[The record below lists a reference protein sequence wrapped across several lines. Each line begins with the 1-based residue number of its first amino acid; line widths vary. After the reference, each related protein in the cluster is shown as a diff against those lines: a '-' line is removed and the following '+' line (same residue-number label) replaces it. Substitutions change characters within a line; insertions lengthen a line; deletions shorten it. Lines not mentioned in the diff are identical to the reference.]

1 MRRLTILIFFIL
13 LACSKDSPIP
23 DAVVPTPSVTKFTL
37 TVAASEGGSV
47 NTSGGTYNENTNV
60 SVTAS
65 PADGFTFTG
74 WTGDA
79 SGSTNP
85 LSISMNGDKNITA
98 TFLRSQYALKM
109 GVAGQ
114 GSVNQE
120 VVSTAKS
127 KTDYESGSTIRLTA
141 NSEPE
146 WIFYRWDGL
155 SRGFIDAATGQEEIS
170 LDFDNPIEVVVNSSI
185 NATATFEQVF
195 QEEENPTE
203 VVGKW
208 KIRKPKSASKT
219 DKAESNKTAVVNCSL
234 TEIIF
239 RTDSSFTIVTS
250 TATITGQFTFDSNT
264 SISLTQSNSPF
275 GTINNIVIS
284 NSFISFSIDIN
295 NGCTDDLDGDK
306 DEDYIESE
314 DPITS
319 TICGITSSLDSGFES
334 QTVTQTN
341 SIQDIVYSFST
352 TCTGSLSASADNLPP
367 GVKMNFSNNQA
378 TLSGAPSSNSSGTYD
393 YTIVVTAPNITTSVG
408 GQISV
413 VGSAITACTI
423 SGQNIGGGQSQT
435 VTLTNAISDITF
447 TVNSSC
453 QENLQEEV
461 IGLPTGVTMNFSDNT
476 AIISG
481 TPTGQTGD
489 YPYVVNWYSATSS
502 FTLGGT
508 ITVVEACAIG
518 GQITSGNASQ
528 TITLGG
534 AIEDLRFSFSSNCN
548 ETLNLNENPSSFA
561 STNLPPGL
569 TVDFDGSEAFVRG
582 TPTTAGIYN
591 YSVIVNNGV
600 SADGVNEAISATTSF
615 SLGGTITVVEASTAS
630 IFFEDNV
637 CKCPNAMADDTA
649 DINGVTYTAVDNSTI
664 AGNIANGNVN
674 LCTTLVTSM
683 EYLFAQDIQ
692 FNSNISFW
700 DTSNVTNMYGMFYYA
715 ISFNQNIGN
724 WDTSSVTDMGW
735 MFFSASSFNQNIGSW
750 ITSSVMDMNNMFF
763 GAEDFNGVI
772 GDWNTSSVTD
782 MSFMFQDAAAFNQN
796 IGDWNTSSVTDMSSL
811 FKDAIL
817 FNQDLSAWCVS
828 NISSEPTDFATGSD
842 LTDANKPIWG
852 TCPSN

>member
-1 MRRLTILIFFIL
+1 MKRLTILVFFIL

-37 TVAASEGGSV
+37 AVAASEGGSV
-47 NTSGGTYNENTNV
+47 NTSGGTFNENTNV

-79 SGSTNP
+79 TGSTNP
-85 LSISMNGDKNITA
+85 LTISMNGDKNITA
-98 TFLRSQYALKM
+98 TFSRSQYALKM

-120 VVSTAKS
+120 LVSTAKS

-219 DKAESNKTAVVNCSL
+219 GKAESNKTAVVNCSL

-408 GQISV
+408 GQISI

-502 FTLGGT
+502 FT
-508 ITVVEACAIG
+508 
-518 GQITSGNASQ
+518 
-528 TITLGG
+528 
-534 AIEDLRFSFSSNCN
+534 
-548 ETLNLNENPSSFA
+548 
-561 STNLPPGL
+561 
-569 TVDFDGSEAFVRG
+569 
-582 TPTTAGIYN
+582 
-591 YSVIVNNGV
+591 
-600 SADGVNEAISATTSF
+600 
-615 SLGGTITVVEASTAS
+615 LGGTITVVEASTAS

-750 ITSSVMDMNNMFF
+750 ITSSVTDMNNMFF

>member
-1 MRRLTILIFFIL
+1 MKKIITFVFLTL
-13 LACSKDSPIP
+13 LSCSKDSPVP
-23 DAVVPTPSVTKFTL
+23 DAVVPTPTLTFTL
-37 TVAASEGGSV
+37 AVTASEGGSV
-47 NTSGGTYNENTNV
+47 DISGGTYNENSNV
-60 SVTAS
+60 TVTAA
-65 PADGFTFTG
+65 PAQGYVFSG
-74 WTGDA
+74 WTGNA

-85 LSISMNGDKNITA
+85 LTVSMTGNKDITA
-98 TFLRSQYALKM
+98 TFSRNQYALTV
-109 GVAGQ
+109 GVVGQ
-114 GSVNQE
+114 GSVDQE
-120 VVSTAKS
+120 LVSSAKS
-127 KTDYESGSTIRLTA
+127 KTDYDSGSTVRLTA
-141 NSEPE
+141 TPE
-146 WIFYRWDGL
+146 TGWLFYKWEGL
-155 SRGFIDAATGQEEIS
+155 TIGGSTEE
-170 LDFDNPIEVVVNSSI
+170 DEVNSTNPVDVAISQSV
-185 NATATFEQVF
+185 NTTATFEQIIT
-195 QEEENPTE
+195 ETDNPTSA
-203 VVGKW
+203 VGKW
-208 KIRKPKSASKT
+208 KIRKKKVASK
-219 DKAESNKTAVVNCSL
+219 ANKTALVDCGL

-239 RTDSSFTIVTS
+239 RADGSFSIITS
-250 TATITGQFTFDSNT
+250 TTITGQFIFDGNT
-264 SISLTQSNSPF
+264 TINLTQSQSPF
-275 GTINNIVIS
+275 GTITNLVITNN
-284 NSFISFSIDIN
+284 FINFSLSLTS
-295 NGCTDDLDGDK
+295 GCDDNIEGERDDTY
-306 DEDYIESE
+306 DETS
-314 DPITS
+314 DPI
-319 TICGITSSLDSGFES
+319 
-334 QTVTQTN
+334 
-341 SIQDIVYSFST
+341 
-352 TCTGSLSASADNLPP
+352 
-367 GVKMNFSNNQA
+367 
-378 TLSGAPSSNSSGTYD
+378 
-393 YTIVVTAPNITTSVG
+393 
-408 GQISV
+408 
-413 VGSAITACTI
+413 
-423 SGQNIGGGQSQT
+423 
-435 VTLTNAISDITF
+435 
-447 TVNSSC
+447 
-453 QENLQEEV
+453 
-461 IGLPTGVTMNFSDNT
+461 
-476 AIISG
+476 
-481 TPTGQTGD
+481 
-489 YPYVVNWYSATSS
+489 
-502 FTLGGT
+502 
-508 ITVVEACAIG
+508 EACAIG

-528 TITLGG
+528 TITLGS

-615 SLGGTITVVEASTAS
+615 SLGGTITVVEACAIGGQITSGNASQTITLGSAISDITFTVNSSCQENLQEEVLGLPTGVTMNFSDNTAIISGTPTGQTGDYSYVVNWYSSTSSFTLGGTITVVEASTAS
-630 IFFEDNV
+630 IFFEDNI

-724 WDTSSVTDMGW
+724 WDTSSVTDMGS

-750 ITSSVMDMNNMFF
+750 ITSSVTDMNNMFF
-763 GAEDFNGVI
+763 GAEDFNGLI

-782 MSFMFQDAAAFNQN
+782 MSFVFQDAAAFNQN

-852 TCPSN
+852 TCPSD

>member
-98 TFLRSQYALKM
+98 TFSRSQYALKM

-120 VVSTAKS
+120 LVSTAKS

-234 TEIIF
+234 SEIIF

-319 TICGITSSLDSGFES
+319 TICGITSSLDSGIES

-502 FTLGGT
+502 FT
-508 ITVVEACAIG
+508 
-518 GQITSGNASQ
+518 
-528 TITLGG
+528 
-534 AIEDLRFSFSSNCN
+534 
-548 ETLNLNENPSSFA
+548 
-561 STNLPPGL
+561 
-569 TVDFDGSEAFVRG
+569 
-582 TPTTAGIYN
+582 
-591 YSVIVNNGV
+591 
-600 SADGVNEAISATTSF
+600 
-615 SLGGTITVVEASTAS
+615 LGGTITVVEASTAS

>member
-1 MRRLTILIFFIL
+1 MRRLTILVFFIL
-13 LACSKDSPIP
+13 LSCSKDSPIP

-37 TVAASEGGSV
+37 AVAASEGGSV

-98 TFLRSQYALKM
+98 TFSRSQYALKM

-120 VVSTAKS
+120 LVSTAKS

-234 TEIIF
+234 SEIIF

-508 ITVVEACAIG
+508 ITVVEA
-518 GQITSGNASQ
+518 
-528 TITLGG
+528 
-534 AIEDLRFSFSSNCN
+534 
-548 ETLNLNENPSSFA
+548 
-561 STNLPPGL
+561 
-569 TVDFDGSEAFVRG
+569 
-582 TPTTAGIYN
+582 
-591 YSVIVNNGV
+591 
-600 SADGVNEAISATTSF
+600 
-615 SLGGTITVVEASTAS
+615 STAS

>member
-37 TVAASEGGSV
+37 AVAASEGGSV

-98 TFLRSQYALKM
+98 TFSRSQYALKM

-120 VVSTAKS
+120 LVSTAKS

-219 DKAESNKTAVVNCSL
+219 GKAESNKTAVVNCSL
-234 TEIIF
+234 SEIIF

-508 ITVVEACAIG
+508 ITVVEA
-518 GQITSGNASQ
+518 
-528 TITLGG
+528 
-534 AIEDLRFSFSSNCN
+534 
-548 ETLNLNENPSSFA
+548 
-561 STNLPPGL
+561 
-569 TVDFDGSEAFVRG
+569 
-582 TPTTAGIYN
+582 
-591 YSVIVNNGV
+591 
-600 SADGVNEAISATTSF
+600 
-615 SLGGTITVVEASTAS
+615 STAS

-750 ITSSVMDMNNMFF
+750 ITSSVTDMNNMFF

>member
-37 TVAASEGGSV
+37 AVAASEGGSV
-47 NTSGGTYNENTNV
+47 NTSGGTFNENTNV

-79 SGSTNP
+79 TGSTNP
-85 LSISMNGDKNITA
+85 LTISMNGDKNITA
-98 TFLRSQYALKM
+98 TFSRSQYALKM

-120 VVSTAKS
+120 LVSTAKS

-219 DKAESNKTAVVNCSL
+219 GKAESNKTAVVNCSL

-408 GQISV
+408 GQISI

-502 FTLGGT
+502 FT
-508 ITVVEACAIG
+508 
-518 GQITSGNASQ
+518 
-528 TITLGG
+528 
-534 AIEDLRFSFSSNCN
+534 
-548 ETLNLNENPSSFA
+548 
-561 STNLPPGL
+561 
-569 TVDFDGSEAFVRG
+569 
-582 TPTTAGIYN
+582 
-591 YSVIVNNGV
+591 
-600 SADGVNEAISATTSF
+600 
-615 SLGGTITVVEASTAS
+615 LGGTITVVEASTAS

-724 WDTSSVTDMGW
+724 WDTSSVTNMGW

-750 ITSSVMDMNNMFF
+750 ITSSVTDMNNMFF

-782 MSFMFQDAAAFNQN
+782 MSFVFQDAAAFNQN

>member
-1 MRRLTILIFFIL
+1 MLT
-13 LACSKDSPIP
+13 
-23 DAVVPTPSVTKFTL
+23 
-37 TVAASEGGSV
+37 
-47 NTSGGTYNENTNV
+47 
-60 SVTAS
+60 
-65 PADGFTFTG
+65 
-74 WTGDA
+74 
-79 SGSTNP
+79 
-85 LSISMNGDKNITA
+85 NG
-98 TFLRSQYALKM
+98 
-109 GVAGQ
+109 
-114 GSVNQE
+114 
-120 VVSTAKS
+120 
-127 KTDYESGSTIRLTA
+127 
-141 NSEPE
+141 
-146 WIFYRWDGL
+146 
-155 SRGFIDAATGQEEIS
+155 
-170 LDFDNPIEVVVNSSI
+170 
-185 NATATFEQVF
+185 
-195 QEEENPTE
+195 
-203 VVGKW
+203 
-208 KIRKPKSASKT
+208 
-219 DKAESNKTAVVNCSL
+219 
-234 TEIIF
+234 
-239 RTDSSFTIVTS
+239 
-250 TATITGQFTFDSNT
+250 
-264 SISLTQSNSPF
+264 
-275 GTINNIVIS
+275 
-284 NSFISFSIDIN
+284 FISFSIELSS
-295 NGCTDDLDGDK
+295 GCTEDADGDK
-306 DEDYIESE
+306 DETYDEATDTSLPPVISL
-314 DPITS
+314 IGSS
-319 TICGITSSLDSGFES
+319 TINLTVGETFTDPGAIAEDSIDGDLTASITSSGTVDTSTTGTYTIEYSVSDAAGNITSVTRVVVVNLDLPPTITLTGSSIVNLLVGETYTEDGCVATDQEDGNITASITTSGTVDVSNTGTYTLVYSVSDSGNNFVSVTRTVIVSSITVVEACAIGGQITSGNAS
-334 QTVTQTN
+334 QTITLGGA
-341 SIQDIVYSFST
+341 IEDLRFSFSSNCNET
-352 TCTGSLSASADNLPP
+352 LNLNENPSSFASTNLPP
-367 GVKMNFSNNQA
+367 GLTVDF
-378 TLSGAPSSNSSGTYD
+378 D
-393 YTIVVTAPNITTSVG
+393 
-408 GQISV
+408 
-413 VGSAITACTI
+413 GSEAF
-423 SGQNIGGGQSQT
+423 
-435 VTLTNAISDITF
+435 VR
-447 TVNSSC
+447 
-453 QENLQEEV
+453 
-461 IGLPTGVTMNFSDNT
+461 
-476 AIISG
+476 G
-481 TPTGQTGD
+481 TPTTAGI
-489 YPYVVNWYSATSS
+489 YNYSVIVNNGVSADGVNEAISATTS
-502 FTLGGT
+502 FSLGGT

-630 IFFEDNV
+630 IFFEDNI

-649 DINGVTYTAVDNSTI
+649 DINGVTYTAVDNLTI

-724 WDTSSVTDMGW
+724 WDTSSVTNMGW

-750 ITSSVMDMNNMFF
+750 ITSSVTDMNNMFF

-782 MSFMFQDAAAFNQN
+782 MSFVFQDAAAFNQN

>member
-98 TFLRSQYALKM
+98 TFSRSQYALKM

-120 VVSTAKS
+120 LVSTAKS

-219 DKAESNKTAVVNCSL
+219 GKAESNKTAVVNCSL

-508 ITVVEACAIG
+508 ITVVEA
-518 GQITSGNASQ
+518 
-528 TITLGG
+528 
-534 AIEDLRFSFSSNCN
+534 
-548 ETLNLNENPSSFA
+548 
-561 STNLPPGL
+561 
-569 TVDFDGSEAFVRG
+569 
-582 TPTTAGIYN
+582 
-591 YSVIVNNGV
+591 
-600 SADGVNEAISATTSF
+600 
-615 SLGGTITVVEASTAS
+615 STAS

-664 AGNIANGNVN
+664 AGNIKNGNVN

-750 ITSSVMDMNNMFF
+750 ITSSVTDMNNMFF

>member
-1 MRRLTILIFFIL
+1 MRRLTILVFFIL
-13 LACSKDSPIP
+13 LSCSKDSPIP

-98 TFLRSQYALKM
+98 TFSRSQYALKM

-120 VVSTAKS
+120 LVSTAKS

-234 TEIIF
+234 SEIIF

-284 NSFISFSIDIN
+284 NSLISFSIDIN

-461 IGLPTGVTMNFSDNT
+461 LGLPTGVTMNFSDNT

-508 ITVVEACAIG
+508 ITVVEA
-518 GQITSGNASQ
+518 
-528 TITLGG
+528 
-534 AIEDLRFSFSSNCN
+534 
-548 ETLNLNENPSSFA
+548 
-561 STNLPPGL
+561 
-569 TVDFDGSEAFVRG
+569 
-582 TPTTAGIYN
+582 
-591 YSVIVNNGV
+591 
-600 SADGVNEAISATTSF
+600 
-615 SLGGTITVVEASTAS
+615 STAS

-664 AGNIANGNVN
+664 AGNIKNGNVN

-750 ITSSVMDMNNMFF
+750 ITSSVTDMNNMFF

-782 MSFMFQDAAAFNQN
+782 MSFVFQDAAAFNQN

-828 NISSEPTDFATGSD
+828 NISSEPTDFAKGSD

>member
-1 MRRLTILIFFIL
+1 
-13 LACSKDSPIP
+13 
-23 DAVVPTPSVTKFTL
+23 VPTPSVTKFTL
-37 TVAASEGGSV
+37 AVAASEGGSV

-98 TFLRSQYALKM
+98 TFSRSQYALKM

-120 VVSTAKS
+120 LVSTAKS

-234 TEIIF
+234 SEIIF

-319 TICGITSSLDSGFES
+319 TICGITSSLDSGIES

-413 VGSAITACTI
+413 VGSAITTCTI

-502 FTLGGT
+502 FT
-508 ITVVEACAIG
+508 
-518 GQITSGNASQ
+518 
-528 TITLGG
+528 
-534 AIEDLRFSFSSNCN
+534 
-548 ETLNLNENPSSFA
+548 
-561 STNLPPGL
+561 
-569 TVDFDGSEAFVRG
+569 
-582 TPTTAGIYN
+582 
-591 YSVIVNNGV
+591 
-600 SADGVNEAISATTSF
+600 
-615 SLGGTITVVEASTAS
+615 LGGTITVVEASTAS